1 MKILTTILVL
11 FIILKCVL
19 SFNLRVFFIIIFF
32 LFLGIG
38 PKGKSIYL
46 DKDTK
51 KESNIDQSKNKIFEE
66 FDKISDDFSDDIN
79 AIKQTIKDLFLDVEG
94 SFEDTSDDV
103 VKLLSKYSFVPEEK
117 LNIIDGILRSFI
129 ENSKTHIFNS
139 PNAYIN
145 TQKEKIKNVCDF
157 TLKKLNSLIQINELN
172 KNHIILKYGK
182 GEAKKGVLESIR
194 NNDNISKNLK
204 SELLKYENVSNQNIR
219 ISELIDFITPIYE
232 DFIKKLVDLINDLQ
246 IKLNKIP
253 K

>member
-1 MKILTTILVL
+1 MKISTTILVL

-19 SFNLRVFFIIIFF
+19 SFNLS
-32 LFLGIG
+32 IG
-38 PKGKSIYL
+38 PKGNNVSL
-46 DKDTK
+46 DKHNKKDT
-51 KESNIDQSKNKIFEE
+51 NIDQSKNKIVEE

-79 AIKQTIKDLFLDVEG
+79 TIKQTIKNLFLDVEA

-129 ENSKTHIFNS
+129 ESKKTHIFNS

-145 TQKEKIKNVCDF
+145 QQKEKIKNVCDY

-172 KNHIILKYGK
+172 KSHIILKYGK
-182 GEAKKGVLESIR
+182 GEAKRGVLESIR

-204 SELLKYENVSNQNIR
+204 LELLKYENVSNQDIR

-232 DFIKKLVDLINDLQ
+232 DFIKKLVDLISDLQ

>member
-1 MKILTTILVL
+1 MKITTTILVL

-19 SFNLRVFFIIIFF
+19 SFNLS
-32 LFLGIG
+32 IG
-38 PKGKSIYL
+38 PKGNNVSL
-46 DKDTK
+46 DKHNKKDT
-51 KESNIDQSKNKIFEE
+51 NIDQSKNKIVEE

-79 AIKQTIKDLFLDVEG
+79 TIKQTIKNIFLDVEA

-129 ENSKTHIFNS
+129 ESKKTLIFNS

-145 TQKEKIKNVCDF
+145 QQKEKIKNVCDY

-172 KNHIILKYGK
+172 KSHIILKYGK
-182 GEAKKGVLESIR
+182 GEAKRGVLESIR

-204 SELLKYENVSNQNIR
+204 LELLKYENVSNQDIR

-232 DFIKKLVDLINDLQ
+232 DFIKKLVDLISDLQ